1 VRPSIGIDLGT
12 TNSAVATASSQAPRI
27 IERATGQRL
36 LPSLVGIDDDGN
48 RVVGEEAR
56 LLMETRPEAVG
67 HATKRFIGQRWTP
80 ELAAKARLLYPYQLV
95 SGPNEDVRVKLGQQ
109 TLPIPQISAMLLSE
123 LRTDAESFFN
133 DDVTEAVITVPAN
146 FTDAQRTATK
156 EAAEI
161 AGLNVLRL
169 LNEPTAAA
177 MAFGLSSGFTGNTVV
192 FDLGGGTFDVSVL
205 RIEEGVFE
213 VRSTAG
219 DPYFGGDDFD
229 NVLVQWL
236 LGHITDGPSRERIS
250 RDRAAVQQLKLVAER
265 AKREVSYAEFARI
278 STVLLPESRN
288 GSIPIETML
297 TRAFF
302 ENLVRPKTEHALQI
316 VERALLEAN
325 LPTGEV
331 QAVLLVGGMTR
342 VPLMRSLVA
351 KHFGREPEVRVD
363 PDEAVALGAAVH
375 AAELVE
381 KQGKTL
387 LLDVVGSTLGV
398 QVAGGLVKPLLTRN
412 TMLPCHATEVFY
424 PGRDGQTVVRVPVV
438 QGESL
443 RAAENTRVGELH
455 LDGLLDTLRREHE
468 LLVTFALDTDGQ
480 LTVKVLDQLT
490 GETDEVKVDQRT
502 NLGQSEAAALAV
514 KEAAHR
520 ETMSTV
526 DATERRANRHARR
539 ALHGV
544 LVAIRRLQRE
554 LKAVAKDGDE
564 AAAKEMQAMLSKE
577 ILQGDVIERSGTRLE
592 VEAATV
598 RLTSILHGEQ
608 WGEAVVRHGT

>member
-1 VRPSIGIDLGT
+1 MRPSIGIDLGT
-12 TNSAVATASSQAPRI
+12 TNSAIATASTAQPRI

-36 LPSLVGIDDDGN
+36 LPSLVGIHDDGT

-56 LLMETRPEAVG
+56 LLMETRPEAVA

-80 ELAAKARLLYPYQLV
+80 ELASKARLLYPYQLV
-95 SGPNEDVRVKLGQQ
+95 AGPNEDVRVKLGHQ
-109 TLPIPQISAMLLSE
+109 TLPIPHVSAMLLSE
-123 LRTDAESFFN
+123 LRNDAEEFFN
-133 DDVTEAVITVPAN
+133 DEVTDAVITVPAN
-146 FTDAQRTATK
+146 FTDAQRNATR

-161 AGLNVLRL
+161 AGLKVLRL
-169 LNEPTAAA
+169 INEPTAAA
-177 MAFGLSSGFTGNTVV
+177 MAFGLSNGFTGNTVV

-213 VRSTAG
+213 VRATAG

-250 RDRAAVQQLKLVAER
+250 HDRAAVQQLKLIAER
-265 AKREVSYAEFARI
+265 AKREVSYAEFSRI
-278 STVLLPESRN
+278 STVLMPDSRH

-316 VERALLEAN
+316 VEKALLEAN
-325 LPTGEV
+325 LPADEV

-342 VPLMRSLVA
+342 VPLLRSLVA
-351 KHFGREPEVRVD
+351 KHFDREPDIRVD
-363 PDEAVALGAAVH
+363 PDEAVALGAAIH

-424 PGRDGQTVVRVPVV
+424 PGRDGQTAVRVPIV
-438 QGESL
+438 QGDSPK
-443 RAAENTRVGELH
+443 ACDDVKVAELVLAD
-455 LDGLLDTLRREHE
+455 LDETLRRDHK
-468 LLVTFALDTDGQ
+468 LLVTFALDTEGQ
-480 LTVKVLDQLT
+480 LAVTVLDQLSGKT
-490 GETDEVKVDQRT
+490 EAVRLDQRT
-502 NLGQSEAAALAV
+502 NLGQSEAAALAA
-514 KEAAHR
+514 KEAEHR
-520 ETMSTV
+520 ENQNSV
-526 DATERRANRHARR
+526 DAEERRKNRHARR

-554 LKAVAKDGDE
+554 LKAVAKEDDE
-564 AAAKEMQAMLSKE
+564 AAAKEMQEALARDIVE
-577 ILQGDVIERSGTRLE
+577 GDRVEHAGSRDE
-592 VEAATV
+592 VEAATS
-598 RLTSILHGEQ
+598 RLMAQLERMSQGAE
-608 WGEAVVRHGT
+608 